1 LNLGIRNTI
10 VTQTKSEY
18 ATDVK
23 TVMSKQYNKAEKR
36 KRRLRYLKRKRL
48 AAKKRKA
55 ETAKAPAP
63 APA

>member
-1 LNLGIRNTI
+1 VRNT
-10 VTQTKSEY
+10 KSKY

-23 TVMSKQYNKAEKR
+23 TLMSRQYNKAEKR
-36 KRRLRYLKRKRL
+36 KRRLRYFKRKHL

-55 ETAKAPAP
+55 ATAKAPPP